1 MTPLEVFAVVA
12 IGSYVLRLTMLV
24 VLGGRSLP
32 QALVTPVGLIGPAA
46 VGALT
51 VGALVN
57 HGHVAGFSTIA
68 ASCVAFIVVRR
79 TKNITYGLLAAFPAL
94 WLLNAIAL
102 L

>member
-12 IGSYVLRLTMLV
+12 VGSYALRLTMLV

-51 VGALVN
+51 VGALVS
-57 HGHVAGFSTIA
+57 HGHAVEAPTIA
-68 ASCVAFIVVRR
+68 ASVVAFAVVRR

-94 WLLNAIAL
+94 WLLNAL

>member
-1 MTPLEVFAVVA
+1 MTPLEVFFVVA
-12 IGSYVLRLTMLV
+12 LGSYALRLTMLV

-32 QALVTPVGLIGPAA
+32 QSLVTPVGLIGPAA

-51 VGALVN
+51 VGAMVS
-57 HGHVAGFSTIA
+57 HGHVAEFSTIA
-68 ASCVAFIVVRR
+68 ASTVAFVVVRR
-79 TKNITYGLLAAFPAL
+79 TKNITYGLLAAFPVL

>member
-12 IGSYVLRLTMLV
+12 VGTYLMRLTMLV
-24 VLGGRSLP
+24 LLGGRPLP
-32 QALVTPVGLIGPAA
+32 HALVTPVGLIGPAA

-51 VGALVN
+51 VSALVT
-57 HGHVAGFSTIA
+57 HGHVADLPTTA
-68 ASCVAFIVVRR
+68 AAAVAFVVVRR
-79 TKNITYGLLAAFPAL
+79 TKNITYGLLAAFPVV